1 MSEIPRETVL
11 RAVLPILS
19 EAFAGPAD
27 PRGAHFANGDY
38 PLGALRQIA
47 RWARVRAEATAA

>member
-19 EAFAGPAD
+19 EAFSGPAD
-27 PRGAHFANGDY
+27 PRSTRFVDHQSVAGA
-38 PLGALRQIA
+38 
-47 RWARVRAEATAA
+47 